1 MSSTHSDMTSR
12 SCSYVSARGFSWL
25 YPWAVARG
33 LGIERILL
41 TCNATNQASIRIIES
56 CGGIL
61 DRAQHAGDLSEPAV
75 LRYWIR

>member
-1 MSSTHSDMTSR
+1 VLQPHRRRGCGRAILHHSI
-12 SCSYVSARGFSWL
+12 
-25 YPWAVARG
+25 PVARG

-41 TCNATNQASIRIIES
+41 TCDATDQASIRIIES

-61 DRAQHAGDLSEPAV
+61 DRAQHAGDESEPAV